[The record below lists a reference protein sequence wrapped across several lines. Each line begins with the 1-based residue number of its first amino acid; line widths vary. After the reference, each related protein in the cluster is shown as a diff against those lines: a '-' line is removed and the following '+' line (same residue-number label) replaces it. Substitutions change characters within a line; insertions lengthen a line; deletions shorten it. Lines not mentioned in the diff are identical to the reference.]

1 MAGVRSV
8 LRTIPDLVRF
18 FGGYGVFLLRGTTP
32 AYSYAAM
39 RRLHCQSNGYL
50 NDGAAF
56 LAGIA
61 HPPKKESR
69 PKGVL
74 VASDDGEIHQAAES
88 LQRDGYHVFPSLLP
102 KDDVERLRSLATEIA
117 CTPTV
122 AGKGPAHRGPYHA
135 IRDSSSRFDFSIS
148 DICRP
153 PQVQSLLADDSIR
166 ALAVDYLGCTPILD
180 LVAMWWSRPN
190 PQAIDLSSEAAQLFH
205 FDMDR
210 LKFLK
215 FFFYLTDVDT
225 ENGPHCVIRGSH
237 RRKPRS
243 VLVDGR
249 HSDASLHA
257 VYPESAFVEVC
268 GPAGTILAVD
278 TRAFHKGKPLIRGER
293 LLLQIQFSISL
304 FGQSFETVPLTQT
317 IDRLRSVM
325 HDHPRTYRIFE
336 PVNAES

>member
-1 MAGVRSV
+1 MQ
-8 LRTIPDLVRF
+8 F
-18 FGGYGVFLLRGTTP
+18 FGGYGLFLLRGTTP
-32 AYSYAAM
+32 PYSYAAM

-50 NDGAAF
+50 NDGAAL

-61 HPPKKESR
+61 HPPRREPR
-69 PKGVL
+69 PRGVL
-74 VASDDGEIHQAAES
+74 VAADGEMHRAAES
-88 LQRDGYHVFPSLLP
+88 LQRDGYHVFSSLLP
-102 KDDVERLRSLATEIA
+102 KNDVERLRSLATEIA

-122 AGKGPAHRGPYHA
+122 AGKGSAQPGLYNA
-135 IRDSSSRFDFSIS
+135 IRDNSSRFDFSVS
-148 DICRP
+148 DICQA

-190 PQAIDLSSEAAQLFH
+190 PKASDLTSEAAQLFH

-225 ENGPHCVIRGSH
+225 ENGPHCLIRGSH

-243 VLVDGR
+243 VLLDGR

-304 FGQSFETVPLTQT
+304 FGQSFETVPLTRT
-317 IDRLRSVM
+317 IDRLKSVM
-325 HDHPRTYRIFE
+325 RDHPRTYRIFE
-336 PVNAES
+336 PVK